1 LPVAGIEPAL
11 VLALQNRMAGD
22 PLNGFEDT
30 DLFGIDLN
38 LDRSAPGA
46 VRHAVEITVDGWLR

>member
-1 LPVAGIEPAL
+1 
-11 VLALQNRMAGD
+11 MAGD
-22 PLNGFEDT
+22 PLTGFEDT